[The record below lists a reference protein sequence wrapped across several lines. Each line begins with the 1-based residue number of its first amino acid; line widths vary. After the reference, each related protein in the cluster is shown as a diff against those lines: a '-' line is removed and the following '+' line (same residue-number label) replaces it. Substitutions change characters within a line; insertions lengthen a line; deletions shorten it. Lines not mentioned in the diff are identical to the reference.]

1 MAKSKAVENE
11 LLMLDPGVIL
21 ADDNTRFGL
30 KPTRIESLAK
40 SIVERGGV
48 LEPVEIE
55 LLSAAD
61 SNGHQYRL
69 TTGFYRLAAV
79 NYLNTTQAAGLTI
92 PAIVRPMPTP
102 QERLRRQLAENME
115 RENQSPMDTAIA
127 IQRLLAAGLSRIEVR
142 EIFSRPG
149 GRKGNKLQPASNSF
163 LNIHLNMLDL
173 PKGIQTKIHEGLVG
187 TAAAMELTKVP
198 AEKRSAVLEA
208 AESSRQRDLEREE
221 RDEEKLLAQEK
232 RIAEDRKKRDDLAAE
247 STKASELA
255 ATTLATFNAAVTT
268 TSQLH
273 TASIGKHPDA
283 ATKKAARKAFVDSE
297 KQRLVAEADNVAA
310 QEKAEAAQ
318 KKLTEYDTRVA
329 TKAAALKAAKATAPT
344 GATKK
349 GDAVGPQDV
358 KKAAKAAGA
367 TTNNVP
373 LGKAEIV
380 KVVAALSLA
389 GGNPTV
395 IAIGA
400 ALTKCFAGE
409 TTEQQLYAE
418 LVKIVS

>member
-1 MAKSKAVENE
+1 
-11 LLMLDPGVIL
+11 MLDPGVIL
-21 ADDNTRFGL
+21 ADDNTRYGL
-30 KPTRIESLAK
+30 KQSRIESLAK

-48 LEPVEIE
+48 LEPVEVE
-55 LLSAAD
+55 LLQPA

-69 TTGFYRLAAV
+69 TTGFYRHAAV
-79 NYLNTTQAAGLTI
+79 TNLNTTQAAGLTI
-92 PAIVRPMPTP
+92 PAIVRPMPTA

-115 RENQSPMDTAIA
+115 RENQSPMDTAVA
-127 IQRLLAAGLSRIEVR
+127 IRRLMDSGLSRMEIR

-187 TAAAMELTKVP
+187 TAAAIELTKVP

-208 AESSRQRDLEREE
+208 AENARQRDLEREE

-232 RIAEDRKKRDDLAAE
+232 KVTEERKKRDELATEAQ
-247 STKASELA
+247 KATELA
-255 ATTLATFNAAVTT
+255 ATTLATFNAAVAT

-283 ATKKAARKAFVDSE
+283 ASKKAARKAFVDSE

-358 KKAAKAAGA
+358 KKAAKEAGA
-367 TTNNVP
+367 TTTAVP
-373 LGKAEIV
+373 LNKAEIIKLV
-380 KVVAALSLA
+380 TALALPGGSANVISIAKVLIRA
-389 GGNPTV
+389 
-395 IAIGA
+395 
-400 ALTKCFAGE
+400 FAGE
-409 TTEQQLYAE
+409 LTEDQTNKE
-418 LVKIVS
+418 LIRIVG